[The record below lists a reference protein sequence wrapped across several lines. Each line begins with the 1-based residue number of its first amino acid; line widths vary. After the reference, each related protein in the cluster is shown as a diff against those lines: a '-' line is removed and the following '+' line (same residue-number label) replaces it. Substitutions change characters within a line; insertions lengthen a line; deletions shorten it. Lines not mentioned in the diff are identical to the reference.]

1 VDPGTLVDGK
11 YRVERKLGEGGMAS
25 VYAATQLHLNERVA
39 LKVLLPALAGD
50 PTVVER
56 FMREAR
62 AAARLKSEH
71 VVLILDVGSLPTR
84 QPYIV
89 MEFLDGRDLDV
100 VLQERGRI
108 PPSEAVDYV
117 LQVCEA
123 LAEAHSAGIVHRDIK
138 PSNCVLVKRRTG
150 EPLVK
155 VLDFGIAKLMLGDDG
170 PRLTATKATM
180 GTPAFM
186 SPEQI
191 RGAKDVDHR
200 ADIWSLGITL
210 FQLVT
215 GNLPFGGNTYAK
227 LVMSVSR
234 EPTPQ
239 IPAHPALNAVLQGCL
254 AKDRNER
261 FSTVGDVAV
270 ALEPFAGDRVTAAAL
285 VARCVAL
292 VPKVRVTTPA
302 AAGTAS
308 STPAPVAAP
317 VPTPAAGYPMPTPAS
332 GYPMLTPPHG
342 AVPMTTPPHGG
353 YPMTTPPHG
362 AAPHGGYPMTTPPH
376 GGYPMTTPPHGGYPM
391 TTPPHGG
398 APMTTPPHGA
408 APMTTPPHG
417 ALPMTTP
424 PAVVP
429 APKKR
434 GALVAIIVLVLVA
447 AGIALVAVLGGG

>member
-1 VDPGTLVDGK
+1 VEPATLVDGK
-11 YRVERKLGEGGMAS
+11 YRVERKLGEGGMAT

-39 LKVLLPALAGD
+39 LKVLLPGLAGD

-108 PPSEAVDYV
+108 PPAEAVDYV

-123 LAEAHSAGIVHRDIK
+123 LAEAHAAGIVHRDIK
-138 PSNCVLVKRRTG
+138 PSNCVLVQRRTG

-210 FQLVT
+210 FQLIT

-239 IPAHPALNAVLQGCL
+239 IPSHPALNAVLQGCL

-261 FSTVGDVAV
+261 FSSVGDVAQ

-292 VPKVRVTTPA
+292 VPKVRVATPT
-302 AAGTAS
+302 AGTPGTP
-308 STPAPVAAP
+308 TPAPAAAP
-317 VPTPAAGYPMPTPAS
+317 VPASPTGGYPMT
-332 GYPMLTPPHG
+332 TPPHG
-342 AVPMTTPPHGG
+342 AQPMTTTPPHGGYPMTTPQHGAAPMTTTPPHGG

-362 AAPHGGYPMTTPPH
+362 AAPMTTPP
-376 GGYPMTTPPHGGYPM
+376 T
-391 TTPPHGG
+391 G
-398 APMTTPPHGA
+398 ATVRSGRRT
-408 APMTTPPHG
+408 
-417 ALPMTTP
+417 LL
-424 PAVVP
+424 AVVL
-429 APKKR
+429 
-434 GALVAIIVLVLVA
+434 LVVVA
-447 AGIALVAVLGGG
+447 AAIAVVAVLRG